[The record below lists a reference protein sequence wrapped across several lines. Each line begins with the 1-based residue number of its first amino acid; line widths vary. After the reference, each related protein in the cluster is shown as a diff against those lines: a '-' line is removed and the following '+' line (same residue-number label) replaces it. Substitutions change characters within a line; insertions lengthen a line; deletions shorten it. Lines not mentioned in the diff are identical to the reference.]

1 MSNDK
6 NIEKKDL
13 SGSPRTEARR
23 ERVRFAGPRL
33 RLQIDEALLDPDYVY
48 RFFNDHNDE
57 LGQAQRAGYVFV
69 KKDEIKD
76 PDVLGDKEV
85 HGGNTDLHSTVSRV
99 VGRNRAG
106 GELRGYLMKIRRDWY
121 EEDQKWREKEVNSK
135 VDESIMRGIP
145 GRASPVENA
154 YGLRVDMKKGSL

>member
-1 MSNDK
+1 MSK
-6 NIEKKDL
+6 NVDSETKGTPN
-13 SGSPRTEARR
+13 SARAQARR

-33 RLQIDEALLDPDYVY
+33 RLQIDESLLDPSYVY

-69 KKDEIKD
+69 TKDEIND
-76 PDVLGDKEV
+76 PEVLGDKEV
-85 HGGNTDLHSTVSRV
+85 HGGNTDLNSMVSRI

-106 GELRGYLMKIRRDWY
+106 GELRGYLMKIERQLY
-121 EEDQKWREKEVNSK
+121 EEDQRWREKEVNAR

-154 YGLRVDMKKGSL
+154 YGLRVEMKKGS